1 MLIMGESR
9 KYFGK
14 CVFSLVF
21 NAACLWSYTL
31 IIILPTMKHFQFPF
45 CETTMNGRFM
55 NST

>member
-1 MLIMGESR
+1 MGESR

-45 CETTMNGRFM
+45 YETTMNGRFM